1 MATKRSKLDASNERP
16 KVGKSRHVP
25 TGKPKSPREKF
36 AARLRELVGD
46 KPASEIAK
54 AMDLTP
60 DTVLKWLRGDR
71 TPDLDLWPDLA
82 KVLGLKDPRD
92 LLPPL

>member
-1 MATKRSKLDASNERP
+1 MKKRETKIEPSSKGP
-16 KVGKSRHVP
+16 KVGKTRHVP
-25 TGKPKSPREKF
+25 TGKPKTPREKF
-36 AARLRELVGD
+36 AARLRELAGSR
-46 KPASEIAK
+46 PASEIAT